1 MTHGA
6 KEADRSLLVND
17 SLTTRRFDPRSAPW
31 WLFAILAVLAL
42 MFFRIATDP
51 SYQATFRVI
60 IGGLGRTLYT
70 TIFAFVVAMAIG
82 LLAGLGRVARSPVVR
97 NVATTYIEFV
107 RGVPILVLIFTIA
120 FAVVPMVSRA
130 LGLGGSGIKEGER
143 AIIALALIYGAFLA
157 EIFRAGIESIAPGQ
171 MEAARSLGMTHAQAM
186 RYIILPQAIRNVLP
200 AIANDFIAMLKDSSL
215 VSVLGVRDMTQL
227 ARLRVSS
234 TFRYEETYF
243 ILVVVYLS
251 MTLLLSVL
259 LQWLQ
264 RRMSRDR

>member
-6 KEADRSLLVND
+6 PEAERTLLGND
-17 SLTTRRFDPRSAPW
+17 SLKDRRFNLHAAPW
-31 WLFAILAVLAL
+31 WLFAIVAVLL
-42 MFFRIATDP
+42 FMYCRIATDL
-51 SYQATFRVI
+51 SYQGTFLWI

-70 TIFAFVVAMAIG
+70 TVFAFLVSLIIG
-82 LLAGLGRVARSPVVR
+82 LLAGLGRVARSTAVR
-97 NVATTYIEFV
+97 NIATTYIEFV

-120 FAVVPMVSRA
+120 FAIVPMVSRA
-130 LGLGGSGIKEGER
+130 MGLKASAIAEGER

-157 EIFRAGIESIAPGQ
+157 EIFRAGIESVAPGQ

-186 RYIILPQAIRNVLP
+186 RNIILPQAIRNVLP
-200 AIANDFIAMLKDSSL
+200 AIGNDFIAMLKDSSL

-227 ARLRVSS
+227 SRLRVSS

-251 MTLLLSVL
+251 ITLLLSIL

-264 RRMSRDR
+264 RRMTRDR